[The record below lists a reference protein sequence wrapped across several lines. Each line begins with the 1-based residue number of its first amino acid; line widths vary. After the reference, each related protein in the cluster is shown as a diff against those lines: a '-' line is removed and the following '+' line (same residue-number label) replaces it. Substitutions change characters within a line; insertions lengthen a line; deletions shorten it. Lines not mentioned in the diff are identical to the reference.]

1 MAKPEKNALE
11 WSVFAVGL
19 VLVLAT
25 LGYLVRES
33 IVSDGGPPDVAV
45 RLGSARPSRHG
56 WLLSVEVTNVGST
69 TAEDVRV
76 AINLELPDGTRQEAE
91 LDIAFLPPESKR
103 QGWVSFR
110 SDPREGTLTL
120 GAIAFEVP

>member
-45 RLGSARPSRHG
+45 RLGSARPSQHG
-56 WLLSVEVTNVGST
+56 WLLPVEVTNVGST

-76 AINLELPDGTRQEAE
+76 AIALDLPDGTRQEAE
-91 LDIAFLPPESKR
+91 LDIAFLPPASKR
-103 QGWVSFR
+103 QGWVSFP
-110 SDPREGTLTL
+110 SDPRRGTLSL
-120 GAIAFEVP
+120 GTIAFEVP

>member
-11 WSVFAVGL
+11 WTVFAVGL

-33 IVSDGGPPDVAV
+33 VASGDEPPDVAV
-45 RLGSARPSRHG
+45 RLGSARPSQHG
-56 WLLSVEVTNVGST
+56 WLLPVEVTNVGSS

-76 AINLELPDGTRQEAE
+76 PIALDLPDGTREEAE

-103 QGWVSFR
+103 RGWVNFR
-110 SDPREGTLTL
+110 SDPGEGTLSL

>member
-1 MAKPEKNALE
+1 MTKPEKNALE

-33 IVSDGGPPDVAV
+33 VVSDGGPPDVAV
-45 RLGSARPSRHG
+45 RLGSARPSQHG
-56 WLLSVEVTNVGST
+56 WLLPVEVANVGHT

-76 AINLELPDGTRQEAE
+76 AIDLALPDGTRQEAE

-110 SDPREGTLTL
+110 SDPSQGTLTL